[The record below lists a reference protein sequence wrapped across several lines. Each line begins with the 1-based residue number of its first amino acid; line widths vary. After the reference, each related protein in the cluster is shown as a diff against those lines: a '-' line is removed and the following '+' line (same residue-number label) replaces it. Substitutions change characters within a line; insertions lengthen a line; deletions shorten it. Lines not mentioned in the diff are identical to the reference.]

1 MMPENPIKKTT
12 ESPKNFLD
20 KAWEFFHDLI
30 DLKDGLDREGTIIN
44 IKSNKEMKGAN
55 AWLLMCSIFIASLG
69 LDLNSPAV
77 IIGAM
82 LISPLMAPILGIGL
96 GIGINDRQTLIVS
109 GKHLFIAIGIALF
122 TSMLY
127 FFISGFFEI
136 GGGFTNEIKGRTSPS
151 ILDAMVALIGG
162 LAGIISS
169 SRKDKSNAIPGV
181 AIATALMPPLCVT
194 GYGLT
199 RLMFN
204 IPEHTTEEGL
214 NFVNVIWNSFF
225 LFFLNATLVA
235 LATYLIVQLM
245 GFPARLFTSV
255 KEERRSKLLLY
266 FTSIVLL
273 GVSIYTSF
281 NIVSDNKTRKN
292 INSFIKNELADYKL
306 VEFEIDKNIQSDS
319 YVVEVDLLQTLNK
332 EHCDS
337 LNLVLQSPPYNVAK
351 GQLNFNYPSE
361 ERLKEIGDKNERK
374 ISFVQNDVSQL
385 EQEVD
390 SLRNTINAL
399 KIENQRELNNYFKF
413 IAQSAFPNL
422 NDIKFYPKENKN
434 PAALMLQWKERTFNR
449 KKERLG
455 KEKRLKEWVYEIMDV
470 DSVIISYLPN

>member
-1 MMPENPIKKTT
+1 MPEIPNNKTAV
-12 ESPKNFLD
+12 PKKNFLD

-109 GKHLFIAIGIALF
+109 GKHLLIAIGIALF

-127 FFISGFFEI
+127 FMISGYFEI

-169 SRKDKSNAIPGV
+169 SRKDNSNAIPGV

-199 RLMFN
+199 HFIFN
-204 IPEHTTEEGL
+204 LPDHPTEEGL
-214 NFVNVIWNSFF
+214 NFANVIWNSFF

-235 LATYLIVQLM
+235 LATYMIVQLM
-245 GFPARLFTSV
+245 DFPSRLFTSV
-255 KEERRSKLLLY
+255 KEERRSKLLLF
-266 FTSIVLL
+266 FTSTALL
-273 GVSIYTSF
+273 GISLYTTV
-281 NIVSDNKTRKN
+281 NIISDNKNRKN
-292 INSFIKNELADYKL
+292 INNFIKKELAEYKL
-306 VEFEIDKNIQSDS
+306 VEFDVDKNIQSDS
-319 YVVEVDLLQTLNK
+319 FIVKMDLLQPLNK
-332 EHCDS
+332 RQCDS
-337 LNLVLQSPPYNVAK
+337 LNLVLQSPPYNVINSR
-351 GQLNFNYPSE
+351 LSFNYPSE
-361 ERLKEIGDKNERK
+361 EKLKEIADNNGRNF
-374 ISFVQNDVSQL
+374 SLVQNDVQEL

-390 SLRNTINAL
+390 SLKNTIKNL
-399 KIENQRELNNYFKF
+399 KIENQKELNNYFKF
-413 IAQSAFPNL
+413 IAQSAFPDL
-422 NDIKFYPKENKN
+422 ADIKFYPKENKN
-434 PAALMLQWKERTFNR
+434 PAALMLQWDVKTFNR
-449 KKERLG
+449 KKD
-455 KEKRLKEWVYEIMDV
+455 RLKKEARLKDWVHEIMSV
-470 DSVIISYLPN
+470 DSVIISYLPNE